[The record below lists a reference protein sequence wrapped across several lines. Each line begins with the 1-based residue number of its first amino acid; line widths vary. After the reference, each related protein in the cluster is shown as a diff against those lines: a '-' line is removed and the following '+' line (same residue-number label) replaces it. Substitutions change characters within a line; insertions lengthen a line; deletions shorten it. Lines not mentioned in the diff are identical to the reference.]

1 MLDADKAISVVLEH
15 TKSLTEGEFA
25 FIQVALLYTSA
36 AGERRVRVC
45 NLGVQVAGMAG
56 NIYRFADM
64 DAVVC
69 HLIREGLL

>member
-15 TKSLTEGEFA
+15 TKSLPEGEFA

-36 AGERRVRVC
+36 QGERRVRVC
-45 NLGVQVAGMAG
+45 NLGVQVASMAG
-56 NIYRFADM
+56 NVYRFADM

-69 HLIREGLL
+69 HLIREGKV